1 MIIHNHC
8 LDSVCTLAVLDM
20 THTLVCSRGEN
31 KCLTLINLEHCLPAD
46 GQIVYDFVE
55 SQLALFAEKSAFIQ

>member
-1 MIIHNHC
+1 MHFSRIRY
-8 LDSVCTLAVLDM
+8 D
-20 THTLVCSRGEN
+20 THFSEQQGEKH
-31 KCLTLINLEHCLPAD
+31 KCLTVINLEHCLPAD